1 MALEGP
7 NNESVYDYGSRV
19 ADSLQTALRDGIMYG
34 PLLKKDMPW
43 EQFKC
48 SPMTVRLKPNGRA
61 RIIMDLSY
69 PHNVTLGKGR
79 VCSPNMGMANYEEFE
94 PVCMAGD
101 VQWRRCKV
109 HVHCR
114 GQGGRQRS

>member
-1 MALEGP
+1 MTTDPEWLTP
-7 NNESVYDYGSRV
+7 FRLHCVMESCT
-19 ADSLQTALRDGIMYG
+19 TAEERHA
-34 PLLKKDMPW
+34 W

-48 SPMTVRLKPNGRA
+48 FPMTVRLKPNRRA
-61 RIIMDLSY
+61 RIKIDLSY
-69 PHNVTLGKGR
+69 PHNETLGKGR
-79 VCSPNMGMANYEEFE
+79 VCSPNMGMANYKEFE
-94 PVCMAGD
+94 PVRMAGD